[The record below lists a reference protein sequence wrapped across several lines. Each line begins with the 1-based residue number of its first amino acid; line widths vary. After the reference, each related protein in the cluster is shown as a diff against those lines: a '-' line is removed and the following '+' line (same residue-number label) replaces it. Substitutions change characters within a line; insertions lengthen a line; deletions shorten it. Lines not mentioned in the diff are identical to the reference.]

1 MKLFLGVDGGQSS
14 TKAIIGDEAGRMLGE
29 GAGGPCNHARA
40 GEGRARFE
48 RGMRESL
55 RAACESAGL
64 DAASARFE
72 AACFGMSGG
81 PDDKEAILREILPA
95 RRVIVTTDA
104 AIALAGAV
112 EGGNGVIVIAGTGS
126 IAYGK
131 NAAGKTARAGG
142 WGYIFGD
149 EGSGFD
155 VVRQAL
161 RAVLRA
167 EEGWGPEA
175 PRLRRELLAA
185 TGAANANDALHRLY
199 GDEWPR
205 SRTAA
210 LAAAVD
216 AAARDGDRM
225 AADVLNRTAHE
236 LAMLAASV
244 RGQLWPA
251 GEQVQV
257 AYIGGVFKSA
267 TVLERFTALVD
278 LSGDRCVEPRYG
290 PAEGALLEAYR
301 CAGLSPALTR

>member
-14 TKAIIGDEAGRMLGE
+14 TKAIIGDEAGRILGE
-29 GAGGPCNHARA
+29 GAGGPFNHARA